1 MVPASSRDC
10 IAGWLGDTLKVRV
23 SAPAERGQANAAV
36 EALVA
41 KELGVPRVSVR
52 IVAGMTSRRKVV
64 QISGLSEPEVHERLS
79 RATT

>member
-1 MVPASSRDC
+1 MV
-10 IAGWLGDTLKVRV
+10 GWLGDTLKVRV

-41 KELGVPRVSVR
+41 KELGVPRLSVR

-79 RATT
+79 RAAT